1 MQDAIA
7 LARTTRNGAGC
18 TMRNGRNW
26 RRQRIWKIL
35 LPIHTAGVWFA
46 NTGTRKNGG
55 KET

>member
-18 TMRNGRNW
+18 TMRNGRSW
-26 RRQRIWKIL
+26 QRQHRWKTL
-35 LPIHTAGVWFA
+35 LPIHTAEVWFA
-46 NTGTRKNGG
+46 SIGTEKNGG